1 MQLLFKKEQVISKYL
16 NYKKKFSI
24 SKKEDQKKREKGEQ
38 RTDVTNGKQ
47 MVDLNQ
53 NTSLGSVSSFSIV
66 YILNSNIYLIPS
78 VSFE

>member
-24 SKKEDQKKREKGEQ
+24 SEKEDQKREKGEQ
-38 RTDVTNGKQ
+38 RTDVKNGKQ

>member
-24 SKKEDQKKREKGEQ
+24 SKKEDQKREKGEQ

-78 VSFE
+78 LSFE